1 MAIPYTRYGG
11 KIHIAGEMEKIGDF
25 PAGEDNILPGHQVE
39 SFKDTD
45 GAQKWR
51 KQATD
56 SAMQSAFIALE
67 MVNLGVDKPYMK
79 DDIMNVGRFHG
90 GSIFWGFIPSGQDI
104 ALSEH
109 LQSNGGGTGV
119 FKVASAE
126 TAAANV
132 AKFRAHEE
140 KGLVLTTTRIA
151 IEVL

>member
-1 MAIPYTRYGG
+1 MSRPYQRYG
-11 KIHIAGEMEKIGDF
+11 KVHIAGDVERIGDF

-39 SFKDTD
+39 SFRDTD

-67 MVNLGVDKPYMK
+67 MVNFGPDKPYMK
-79 DDIMNVGRFHG
+79 DDNMIVARFQP

-104 ALSEH
+104 AVSEH
-109 LQSNGGGTGV
+109 LQSNGGGTGM
-119 FKVASAE
+119 FKAASAE

-140 KGLVLTTTRIA
+140 KGLVLATTRIA